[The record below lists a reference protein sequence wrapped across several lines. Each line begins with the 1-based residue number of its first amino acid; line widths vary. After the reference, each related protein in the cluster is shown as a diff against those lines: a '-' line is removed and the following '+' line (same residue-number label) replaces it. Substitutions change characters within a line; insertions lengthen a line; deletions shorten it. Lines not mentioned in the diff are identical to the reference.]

1 MELGLSTIGLSRR
14 PDDLTDLGR
23 RVEDAGYGSL
33 WTAEAWGADAFS
45 PLAFLAST
53 TSTLRLGTAI
63 AQIWARTPGATAMTA
78 LTLQQLSGGRLVL
91 GLGVSGPQVVE
102 GWHGVAFRR
111 PVATTRDYVAILRQA
126 LAADSRVVHE
136 GTELSVP
143 YRGGDA
149 TGQGKPLRS
158 TQPPAPDTPILLA
171 ALGPRNTEM
180 AVEVGDGLLP
190 YLWSPTR
197 WRSAW
202 GEQLAG
208 APEGFAVAPT
218 VVAALGDDIVACRD
232 QVRPRIAM
240 HVGAMGS
247 RETNFYKSLVERYG
261 YGGEAQ
267 VIQELWLGGD
277 RAGSVAAVSDEMVDD
292 LTLVGPA
299 GHVAE
304 QLGAWRD
311 GPVTTL
317 IVEPTAA
324 ESIEEI
330 ARIWHSL

>member
-1 MELGLSTIGLSRR
+1 
-14 PDDLTDLGR
+14 
-23 RVEDAGYGSL
+23 
-33 WTAEAWGADAFS
+33 
-45 PLAFLAST
+45 
-53 TSTLRLGTAI
+53 
-63 AQIWARTPGATAMTA
+63 
-78 LTLQQLSGGRLVL
+78 
-91 GLGVSGPQVVE
+91 
-102 GWHGVAFRR
+102 
-111 PVATTRDYVAILRQA
+111 
-126 LAADSRVVHE
+126 
-136 GTELSVP
+136 
-143 YRGGDA
+143 
-149 TGQGKPLRS
+149 
-158 TQPPAPDTPILLA
+158 
-171 ALGPRNTEM
+171 
-180 AVEVGDGLLP
+180 
-190 YLWSPTR
+190 
-197 WRSAW
+197 
-202 GEQLAG
+202 
-208 APEGFAVAPT
+208 